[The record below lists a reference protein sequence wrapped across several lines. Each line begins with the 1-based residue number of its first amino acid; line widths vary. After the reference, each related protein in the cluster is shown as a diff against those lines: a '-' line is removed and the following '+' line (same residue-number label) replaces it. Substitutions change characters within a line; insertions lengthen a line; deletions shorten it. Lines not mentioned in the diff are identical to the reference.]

1 MIRPLTFLCMAAAFG
16 SGLYL
21 YSAKHEAALLD
32 REIARTIRATQAAWE
47 RTGLLKAEWALVNE
61 PGRLQDLSDRYLQLK
76 PMAPTQFVRLTD
88 LGSRLPAPAPYVEP
102 KEPEPPLQ
110 EPAPA
115 IVADAPLPPAD
126 PGIAPEKPT
135 IEPVVVAK
143 KEAAKATAKT
153 PPKLTAKAAP
163 RKPPHPL
170 AVAGAEPPLHAGP
183 LARGTPLP
191 LAAPP
196 PVRAQVMSAMA
207 RPYSAPARPAIVSA
221 TPRFAAPAP
230 YVASAL
236 ATGRAL
242 PPPVPYGR

>member
-21 YSAKHEAALLD
+21 YSTKHTAALLD
-32 REIARTIRATQAAWE
+32 RDIARTMRATQAAAE

-61 PGRLQDLSDRYLQLK
+61 PGRLQELSDRYLQLK
-76 PMAPTQFVRLTD
+76 PMAPTQFVRLAD

-102 KEPEPPLQ
+102 KEPEPPAE

-115 IVADAPLPPAD
+115 IVADTPLPPAD
-126 PGIAPEKPT
+126 PGVEPEKPA
-135 IEPVVVAK
+135 PAPLVVAK
-143 KEAAKATAKT
+143 KE
-153 PPKLTAKAAP
+153 PAKAAKP
-163 RKPPHPL
+163 APKLAARGAPKKPPHPL
-170 AVAGAEPPLHAGP
+170 ALAGAEPPMHDGP

-191 LAAPP
+191 LAAPQP
-196 PVRAQVMSAMA
+196 LRAQVMSAMA
-207 RPYSAPARPAIVSA
+207 RPYSAPTRPAIVSA
-221 TPRFAAPAP
+221 VPRYMAPAP
-230 YVASAL
+230 YVGSAL